1 MSAQPPGNNFSRI
14 DLALEADH
22 PLGMTTTYGVRLR
35 SFREGKGLTQE
46 GLAQKAGT
54 TVTTV
59 ATHERDEVPSP
70 RMGMVRQLA
79 DALGVAVGEL
89 LGEQSAASPAA
100 PVISKAAA
108 AFLERNPS
116 LPPDEVAY
124 VRGLFFGDGKPTDST
139 FTLALAAYRDAQRG
153 VGAKARD
160 TKLPANV
167 KRRKSAAS
175 RSR

>member
-1 MSAQPPGNNFSRI
+1 
-14 DLALEADH
+14 
-22 PLGMTTTYGVRLR
+22 MTTTYGYRLR
-35 SFREGKGLTQE
+35 FHRESKGLTQE

-79 DALGVAVGEL
+79 DALGISVGEL
-89 LGEQSAASPAA
+89 LDDQPKFTAVEA
-100 PVISKAAA
+100 PTSKAAA
-108 AFLERNPS
+108 AFLEANPG

-153 VGAKARD
+153 VGAKARE